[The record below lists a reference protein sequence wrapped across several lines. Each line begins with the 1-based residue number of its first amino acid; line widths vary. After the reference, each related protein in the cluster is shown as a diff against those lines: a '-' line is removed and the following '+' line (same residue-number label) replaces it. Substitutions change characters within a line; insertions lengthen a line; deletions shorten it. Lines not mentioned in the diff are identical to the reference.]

1 MTTQQQSP
9 LERLEE
15 ASTTGEGEAPI
26 SPTEEV
32 VSDAP
37 ADEPV
42 SPVVP
47 GPTEGQTPGTSA
59 QWEAPPTAATEEAAQ
74 APLFSLPEEL
84 RPVEATEPQPL
95 TSQERERLQYLEQER
110 QQLEG
115 ARTQQQEEQELSR
128 LKVQYENSG
137 YDSETIESFIQIH
150 RHERQKLQQEREQI
164 HSYVQEYSGRIA
176 AAQHYGKEYGV
187 NPQDL
192 MGSDSPKEMERQAK
206 LIQHIAQQH
215 ERLSALEHQKIP
227 EQHYDGGIQGGGPM
241 EGAALEE
248 AIGNGLALTSERM
261 VKLQEYYKSQG
272 YGR

>member
-1 MTTQQQSP
+1 MTTQQSP

-15 ASTTGEGEAPI
+15 ASTTGEAPI

-32 VSDAP
+32 AADAP

-47 GPTEGQTPGTSA
+47 GPAENQTPGTSA
-59 QWEAPPTAATEEAAQ
+59 QWETPPATTTSAEEVSQ
-74 APLFSLPEEL
+74 VPLFSLPEEF
-84 RPVEATEPQPL
+84 RQVQTAEPQSL

-115 ARTQQQEEQELSR
+115 VRTQQREDQELSQLR
-128 LKVQYENSG
+128 TQYENSG

-150 RHERQKLQQEREQI
+150 RHERQKLHQEREQI
-164 HSYVQEYSGRIA
+164 QSYVQEYSGRIA
-176 AAQHYGKEYGV
+176 AADHYGKQYGV

-215 ERLSALEHQKIP
+215 ERLSALEQQKIP

-261 VKLQEYYKSQG
+261 IKLQEYYKSQG

>member
-1 MTTQQQSP
+1 MTTQQSP

-15 ASTTGEGEAPI
+15 ASTIGEGEAPI

-32 VSDAP
+32 AADAP
-37 ADEPV
+37 TDEPV

-47 GPTEGQTPGTSA
+47 GPAEGQTPEASA
-59 QWEAPPTAATEEAAQ
+59 QWETPTEESGQ
-74 APLFSLPEEL
+74 APLFRLPEEL
-84 RPVEATEPQPL
+84 RPVEATEPQSL
-95 TSQERERLQYLEQER
+95 TNQERDRLQFLEQER

-115 ARTQQQEEQELSR
+115 VRTQQQEEQDLSR
-128 LKVQYENSG
+128 LRVQYENDG
-137 YDSETIESFIQIH
+137 YDSGTIESFLQIH
-150 RHERQKLQQEREQI
+150 RHERQKLTSEREQI
-164 HSYVQEYSGRIA
+164 HSYVQEYSGRVA
-176 AAQHYGKEYGV
+176 ASQHYGKQYGV
-187 NPQDL
+187 DPQDL

-206 LIQHIAQQH
+206 LIQHIAQQN
-215 ERLSALEHQKIP
+215 ERLVALEHQKIP
-227 EQHYDGGIQGGGPM
+227 EQHYDGGIQGGGPT

>member
-1 MTTQQQSP
+1 MTTQQSP

-15 ASTTGEGEAPI
+15 ASTIGEGEAPI

-32 VSDAP
+32 AADAP
-37 ADEPV
+37 TDEPV

-47 GPTEGQTPGTSA
+47 GPAEGQTPEASA
-59 QWEAPPTAATEEAAQ
+59 QWETPPASPVEESAQ
-74 APLFSLPEEL
+74 APLFRLPEEL
-84 RPVEATEPQPL
+84 RPVEATEPQSL
-95 TSQERERLQYLEQER
+95 TNQERDRLQFLEQER

-115 ARTQQQEEQELSR
+115 VRTQQQEEQDLSR
-128 LKVQYENSG
+128 LRVQYENDG
-137 YDSETIESFIQIH
+137 YDSGTIESFLQIH
-150 RHERQKLQQEREQI
+150 RHERQKLTSEREQI
-164 HSYVQEYSGRIA
+164 HSYVQEYSGRVA
-176 AAQHYGKEYGV
+176 ASQHYGKQYGV
-187 NPQDL
+187 DPQDL

-206 LIQHIAQQH
+206 LIQHIAQQN
-215 ERLSALEHQKIP
+215 ERLVALEHQKIP
-227 EQHYDGGIQGGGPM
+227 EQHYDGGIQGGGPT